1 MSQFELLIKTIT
13 LLNSEN
19 IPYMLVGSFVSSI
32 YGEPRT
38 TQDIDLVVQLQK
50 SNIPK
55 LISMFP
61 PPRYYIEEE
70 MILFALEYKR
80 MFNLLDTNEG
90 DKIDFYIHKDEDYEK
105 EKFSRKLEKILF
117 GHTLVILSPED
128 TILSKL
134 QWCVK
139 SGMSEKQFKDA
150 LNVFRFQKENL
161 DMYYIEDKSKFL
173 NVFELFLKI
182 QEIEKSKYFET

>member
-161 DMYYIEDKSKFL
+161 DMYYIEEKSKFL

>member
-1 MSQFELLIKTIT
+1 MSQFELLIKTTT

-19 IPYMLVGSFVSSI
+19 IPYVLVGSFVSSI

-80 MFNLLDTNEG
+80 MFNLLDTSEG
-90 DKIDFYIHKDEDYEK
+90 DKIDFYIQKDEDYEK

-161 DMYYIEDKSKFL
+161 DMYYIEEKSKL
-173 NVFELFLKI
+173 LLVSELFEKI
-182 QEIEKSKYFET
+182 KEIEKS

>member
-61 PPRYYIEEE
+61 P
-70 MILFALEYKR
+70 
-80 MFNLLDTNEG
+80 
-90 DKIDFYIHKDEDYEK
+90 
-105 EKFSRKLEKILF
+105 
-117 GHTLVILSPED
+117 
-128 TILSKL
+128 
-134 QWCVK
+134 
-139 SGMSEKQFKDA
+139 
-150 LNVFRFQKENL
+150 
-161 DMYYIEDKSKFL
+161 
-173 NVFELFLKI
+173 
-182 QEIEKSKYFET
+182 